1 MRSIPSR
8 LLLSALLLLPLLS
21 TACVTRSTPTSIAR
35 TERAALPPLPAD
47 LTRTEQLTPLTA
59 KPAGEVVTIDRG
71 ILSEIV
77 ERFAE
82 AIGAVER
89 GNARA
94 VAVAL
99 ERRCTTALLA
109 TGQLP
114 AECPR

>member
-1 MRSIPSR
+1 MRSTLSR
-8 LLLSALLLLPLLS
+8 LLLPALLLLPLLS
-21 TACVTRSTPTSIAR
+21 TACATRSTPVSLAR
-35 TERAALPPLPAD
+35 TERPTLPPLSAD

-59 KPAGEVVTIDRG
+59 KPTGDPVTIDRG
-71 ILSEIV
+71 ILAEIV

-99 ERRCTTALLA
+99 ERRCTAAVVA
-109 TGQLP
+109 TGAAP
-114 AECPR
+114 PDCR